1 MNRITLRGCRADVLA
16 GYLQA
21 LGLLRVVAEQVD
33 PRARMHWR
41 GDVAVLD
48 TTLSEEELFAW
59 LVDAY
64 VPVPIV
70 SPWNS
75 GSGFAGN
82 GKSRTAEKSLADVRT
97 LNDER
102 FRPLQAAIAKSEQIV
117 AEGRRRGWGGNK
129 GELWA
134 KDRKIDV
141 IRLCRALLPDDALP
155 WLDVAVTLTLDD
167 LAFNALAGTGGNFGR
182 QELSATYYD
191 RLLRLI
197 GPTAKLADSRAWAEA
212 AVLGRED
219 VAYLRETV
227 GQYDPGRAG
236 GIHSAADEKGDG
248 FANPW
253 SFVLVMEGTLL
264 FASAAVRRNGTGRS
278 GEAKPFFTRSTPL
291 GHGSAAE
298 AESVKGEQWVPLWDQ
313 PAGAGEVAQLIG
325 EGRAQWRHRQATSG
339 LEFALALASLG
350 VDRGL
355 TGFHR
360 FVIAERLGQ
369 NPLAIHAGKVK
380 VAARPDEG
388 LLRGPYTWLE
398 QVRRAGATNA
408 VASALRRV
416 EREVFAVAAGDGPQ
430 ALARFV
436 IEFGRLH
443 ELVGQSG
450 QTRSQ
455 VKPYA
460 AIRPPDWLKA
470 LEHVNQGREEF
481 RLAAGLA
488 SLNDNPKNPGPS
500 IRALLTRADGRAW
513 QDAPGCGVDLFG
525 VTLIRALAE
534 AHRIRVIKAQ
544 DDRPSLDGED
554 VTSRGVQTAFDYGL
568 RLPISL
574 VGRFLADASGDELVA
589 DYLRGLLA
597 LGCPSRTE
605 ASWPRQPEPL
615 VSDWGLPL
623 LVPFFGT
630 GDLTVRVRD
639 RQTGEQRPHPVR
651 LAPRPDWISRL
662 AARGVDAV
670 SREAVTR
677 LRMAGLEPRV
687 RVVPASRADGA
698 RLAAALLLSVT
709 RQERERSLT
718 RICVAETARYD
729 TPDTQGVPA

>member
-1 MNRITLRGCRADVLA
+1 MLA

-21 LGLLRVVAEQVD
+21 LGLLRVVSAQID
-33 PRARMHWR
+33 PRARLHWR
-41 GDVAVLD
+41 GDIAVLD
-48 TTLSEEELFAW
+48 SLMSEKELSTW

-64 VPVPIV
+64 MPAPIV

-82 GKSRTAEKSLADVRT
+82 GKSRTAEKSLADVRS
-97 LNDER
+97 LNDTR
-102 FRPLQAAIAKSEQIV
+102 FRPLQEAIAKSEQIV
-117 AEGRRRGWGGNK
+117 VEGQQRGWGGSK

-134 KDRKIDV
+134 KNHKIDV
-141 IRLCRALLPDDALP
+141 IRLCRALLPDEALP

-167 LAFNALAGTGGNFGR
+167 LAFNALAGTGGNLGR

-191 RLLRLI
+191 RLLRLM
-197 GPTAKLADSRAWAEA
+197 GAKAKAADSRAWAEA
-212 AVLGRED
+212 ALFGRED

-236 GIHSAADEKGDG
+236 GIHSAADEKADG

-253 SFVLVMEGTLL
+253 SFVLTMEGTLL
-264 FASAAVRRNGTGRS
+264 FASAAVRRNGTGRA

-369 NPLAIHAGKVK
+369 NPLAIHAGKIT
-380 VAARPDEG
+380 VASRRDEG
-388 LLRGPYTWLE
+388 LLRGPYAWLE
-398 QVRRAGATNA
+398 QVRRAKPTNA
-408 VASALRRV
+408 VATALRRV
-416 EREVFAVAAGDGPQ
+416 ERELFAVAAGDGPR
-430 ALARFV
+430 ALSRFV

-450 QTRSQ
+450 RMRSE
-455 VKPYA
+455 VKPYTPR
-460 AIRPPDWLKA
+460 RPPDWLQA
-470 LEHVNQGREEF
+470 LEHLDQGRDELW
-481 RLAAGLA
+481 LAAGFA
-488 SLNDNPKNPGPS
+488 SLRDDPRTAGPS
-500 IRALLTRADGRAW
+500 IRTLLTHADGARW
-513 QDAPGCGVDLFG
+513 QDSPRSGVDLLG
-525 VTLIRALAE
+525 ATLIRALAQS
-534 AHRIRVIKAQ
+534 HRVRVIDAQ
-544 DDRPSLDGED
+544 DGRPGLDGED
-554 VTSRGVQTAFDYGL
+554 PAARGVQTAFDYGL
-568 RLPISL
+568 RLPMSLIS
-574 VGRFLADASGDELVA
+574 RFLTDTSNDELVA

-597 LGCPSRTE
+597 LGCLSRSE
-605 ASWPRQPEPL
+605 AAWPQQPEAL
-615 VSDWGLPL
+615 VPDWALPL

-630 GDLTVRVRD
+630 GQLTVQVRD
-639 RQTGEQRPHPVR
+639 RQGGEKRLHPV
-651 LAPRPDWISRL
+651 LLSPQPDWVSRL
-662 AARGVDAV
+662 AARGVNAV
-670 SREAVTR
+670 SREAVLR
-677 LRMAGLEPRV
+677 LRMAGLEPRIK
-687 RVVPASRADGA
+687 VVPASRADGA
-698 RLAAALLLSVT
+698 RLAAALLLLVT
-709 RQERERSLT
+709 KHDRERSLA

-729 TPDTQGVPA
+729 TSDKQGVPA